1 MSERRPATPNAH
13 RSLDSVTTM
22 PSTNAPR
29 PWDTSKNNVK
39 VAIA

>member
-1 MSERRPATPNAH
+1 MSDSKPATPNAQ

-22 PSTNAPR
+22 PSTKAPR
-29 PWDTSKNNVK
+29 PCDTSKNNVN